1 MINLNALYQ
10 LKESF
15 GFFSN
20 QLTYPEKLDFHP
32 KAFEKAFNE
41 QHPGYEEVQ
50 QYWTNMHDISLDDIQ
65 EVYTRTFDFEKKT
78 TLYMTYNKLTEQKER
93 GQMLARLKV
102 LYEMFGLEMPKSELS
117 DFLPLMLE
125 FLYAAEWR
133 GDSRAQGSLTLV
145 VMVIEDGTFEL
156 LKALGEQNSPYFH
169 LIKALRETLKSCVV
183 EQEKVTNCD

>member
-102 LYEMFGLEMPKSELS
+102 LYEMFGLEMSKSELS

-133 GDSRAQGSLTLV
+133 GDSRAQESLTLV

>member
-1 MINLNALYQ
+1 MINLDALYQ
-10 LKESF
+10 YKDSY

-32 KAFEKAFNE
+32 KAFQSAFNDH
-41 QHPGYEEVQ
+41 HPGFKSVN
-50 QYWTNMHDISLDDIQ
+50 QYWENMHDISLDDIQ
-65 EVYTRTFDFEKKT
+65 EVYTKTFDFEKKT

-102 LYEMFGLEMPKSELS
+102 LYEMFGLEMPKNELS

-133 GDSRAQGSLTLV
+133 GDSRAQESLTLV
-145 VMVIEDGTFEL
+145 VMIIEDGTYNLLQEL
-156 LKALGEQNSPYFH
+156 GKQGSPYFH
-169 LIKALRETLKSCVV
+169 LIQALRETLKSCVI

>member
-32 KAFEKAFNE
+32 KAFKKAFNE

-133 GDSRAQGSLTLV
+133 GDSRAQESLTLV

-169 LIKALRETLKSCVV
+169 LIKALRETLKSCLV